1 MDQAIILQ
9 ELEAL
14 ATDLAIEIRYDE
26 LESTGGLCRF
36 KGRTCLIVNRYLSVA
51 ERIRL
56 FSRELYQFPL
66 GDVFIRPQVRQVL
79 ERHRPA

>member
-56 FSRELYQFPL
+56 FSRELSQFPL

>member
-26 LESTGGLCRF
+26 LDGSGGLCRY
-36 KGRTCLIVNRYLSVA
+36 KGKTCLIVNRGLSVP
-51 ERIRL
+51 ERVRL
-56 FSRELYQFPL
+56 FSRELSQFPL
-66 GDVFIRPQVRQVL
+66 EDTFIRPQVRQL
-79 ERHRPA
+79 LARHRPA

>member
-26 LESTGGLCRF
+26 LDGSGGLCRY
-36 KGRTCLIVNRYLSVA
+36 KGKTCLIVNRDLSVP

-56 FSRELYQFPL
+56 FSRELSQFPL
-66 GDVFIRPQVRQVL
+66 GDVFIRPQVRQLL
-79 ERHRPA
+79 ERHHPA